1 MVDKSNDPV
10 AVWRKM
16 FDDMERAFGAFA
28 LRAMT
33 PPQFARPAGG
43 TKEASGN
50 EGGAE
55 CGARAG
61 ATVQAG
67 AVTERLDSIEAQLQE
82 IKALLQEMK
91 PKPAKAPSAARQIL
105 RRGPEMTPGTLD
117 HT

>member
-1 MVDKSNDPV
+1 MADKSNDPV

-43 TKEASGN
+43 TKEAGGN

-55 CGARAG
+55 SGAGAG

-67 AVTERLDSIEAQLQE
+67 DVAERLDSIETQLRE

-91 PKPAKAPSAARQIL
+91 PKAAKPRPARVKSAGEDQK
-105 RRGPEMTPGTLD
+105 
-117 HT
+117 